1 MRITKR
7 EFAKT
12 LQDLP
17 DKFTIQA
24 KTRLS
29 PGGIVF
35 CDLFL
40 NERLLSVVQQTS
52 AEHNSGDDETI
63 RFRLYEDCARLMYW
77 THQND
82 KRVNITLDD
91 EDITPTITK
100 FAKNWIAGMC

>member
-12 LQDLP
+12 LNNLP

-24 KTRLS
+24 KTRIS

-35 CDLFL
+35 CDVVLDG
-40 NERLLSVVQQTS
+40 RVLSVVQQTS
-52 AEHNSGDDETI
+52 SEHTSGDDETI

-77 THQND
+77 TRQNNKRCTIILND
-82 KRVNITLDD
+82 K
-91 EDITPTITK
+91 DITKSIAK